1 MSSRG
6 TAGLVGMETSRGKV
20 VVNRSMSLD
29 GFIAGPGDDMSWV
42 HGYFQDDPFPDVAA
56 ATGAMLVGRR
66 THDVARGMSAE
77 DTAYDG
83 GPVFVLTHRVPDDP
97 QAGVTYLTGDLPEA
111 LDAAHAA
118 AGEKDVEVL
127 GADLAAQCLRRGLVD
142 EVLVYLLPVLL
153 GDGVRFSPPGAARV
167 DLEPFHVSRSGPV
180 TLLRFRVRR

>member
-1 MSSRG
+1 
-6 TAGLVGMETSRGKV
+6 VDEPRGKV

-29 GFIAGPGDDMSWV
+29 GFVAGPGDDMSWV
-42 HGYFQDDPFPDVAA
+42 HGYFRDDPFPEVAA

-66 THDVARGMSAE
+66 THDVARAMSPE

-97 QAGVTYLTGDLPEA
+97 QAGVTYLTDDLPDA
-111 LDAAHAA
+111 LQTVRAA
-118 AGEKDVEVL
+118 AGGKDVEVL
-127 GADLAAQCLRRGLVD
+127 GADLAAQCLRQGLVD

-167 DLEPFHVSRSGPV
+167 ELEPFHVSQEGPV